1 MSHGE
6 NTGQP
11 RPANKPGLFPLMIMA
26 FMAFYLFSQ
35 YQQGSGLPGGIQG
48 ARPQAE
54 RLPGGSQIPGGSAT
68 PGSSPAPIPEIVIP
82 DISNDG
88 PGGGPGGGNT
98 SPPLIPEWAK
108 PRQPASDWAI
118 DTDIPTTAA
127 SQSEPVQSGDWS
139 LEIGDS
145 TEADG
150 NRQLQKKSPQSKS
163 TTKGDWEIS
172 EVDP

>member
-1 MSHGE
+1 MSHVE

-11 RPANKPGLFPLMIMA
+11 RSANKPNLFPLMIMA
-26 FMAFYLFSQ
+26 VMAFYLFSQ
-35 YQQGSGLPGGIQG
+35 YEQGSGLPGGIQG
-48 ARPQAE
+48 AGRQVE
-54 RLPGGSQIPGGSAT
+54 GLPGGSQLPDISVK
-68 PGSSPAPIPEIVIP
+68 PGSSPASVPEIVIP

-88 PGGGPGGGNT
+88 PGRK

-108 PRQPASDWAI
+108 PRQSASDWAI
-118 DTDIPTTAA
+118 DTDIPTTAV
-127 SQSEPVQSGDWS
+127 SQSQPVQSGDWS

-145 TEADG
+145 TEAEG

-163 TTKGDWEIS
+163 TTTGDWEIS